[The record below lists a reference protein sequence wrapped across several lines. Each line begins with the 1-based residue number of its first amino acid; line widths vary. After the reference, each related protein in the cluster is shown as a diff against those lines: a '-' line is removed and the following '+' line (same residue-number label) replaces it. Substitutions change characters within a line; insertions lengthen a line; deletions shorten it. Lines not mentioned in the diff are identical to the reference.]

1 MATANKPSLDTLGEI
16 FRFAVRRF
24 RAARLAYGHGTTNAR
39 DEAAFLVL
47 EALRLPIDRLDP
59 YLDLKPTPAE
69 RARLLTL
76 IDARVSLR
84 LPAPYLVGA
93 AYMHGVRFHADRRA
107 LIPRSFIGDM
117 LADGVLP
124 IGDPRKVRRVLDL
137 CTGSGCLA
145 ILAALAF
152 PRARIDAADLS
163 AGALALA
170 RRNVSDAS
178 AGRPHRAPSRRSL
191 QAARRP
197 ALRPRSQQPALRRC
211 ARHGAPAARVS
222 SRAAPGPG
230 RRRRRARPGAPYPAR
245 GAAAP
250 HANGALLC
258 EIGRGRKLLEAAFPR
273 LPFLWLDTEQS
284 EGEVFWITREDLDA
298 WDVLRWLASGGRVWF
313 PAFRRPQNTGG
324 RNVGRRLGRAK

>member
-1 MATANKPSLDTLGEI
+1 MPIANKPSLATLGEI

-39 DEAAFLVL
+39 DEAAFLIL
-47 EALRLPIDRLDP
+47 EGLRLPIDRLDP
-59 YLDLKPTPAE
+59 YLDLRPTAAE

-93 AYMHGVRFHADRRA
+93 AYMHGVRFHADQRA

-145 ILAALAF
+145 ILAALVF
-152 PRARIDAADLS
+152 PGAIIDAADLS
-163 AGALALA
+163 SAALALA
-170 RRNVSDAS
+170 RRNVAS
-178 AGRPHRAPSRRSL
+178 HRLGDRITLHRGDLFAPLEDKRYDLILSN
-191 QAARRP
+191 P
-197 ALRPRSQQPALRRC
+197 
-211 ARHGAPAARVS
+211 
-222 SRAAPGPG
+222 
-230 RRRRRARPGAPYPAR
+230 PYVDAR
-245 GAAAP
+245 GMARLPPEYRHEPRVALAAGDDGLDLVRGILAEAP
-250 HANGALLC
+250 RHLTKDGALIC
-258 EIGRGRKLLEAAFPR
+258 EIGRGRRNLEAAFPR

-284 EGEVFWITREDLDA
+284 EGEVFWIARKDL
-298 WDVLRWLASGGRVWF
+298 V
-313 PAFRRPQNTGG
+313 
-324 RNVGRRLGRAK
+324 

>member
-1 MATANKPSLDTLGEI
+1 MPAANKPSLDSLGEI

-47 EALRLPIDRLDP
+47 ETLGLPIDRLEP
-59 YLDLKPTPAE
+59 YLDLKPSAAE

-93 AYMHGVRFHADRRA
+93 AYMHGVRFQADRRA

-117 LADGVLP
+117 LADFVLP
-124 IGDPRKVRRVLDL
+124 IGDPSRIRRVLDL

-145 ILAALAF
+145 ILAAFAF
-152 PRARIDAADLS
+152 PHAHIDATDLS

-170 RRNVSDAS
+170 RRNVRMHRLDDRIALHRGDLFKPL
-178 AGRPHRAPSRRSL
+178 AGRRYDLILSNPPYVDTHGMARLPPEYRHEPRLALAAGHDGLDLVRRIL
-191 QAARRP
+191 QEV
-197 ALRPRSQQPALRRC
+197 PRHLTK
-211 ARHGAPAARVS
+211 
-222 SRAAPGPG
+222 
-230 RRRRRARPGAPYPAR
+230 
-245 GAAAP
+245 
-250 HANGALLC
+250 NGALLC
-258 EIGRGRKLLEAAFPR
+258 EIGRGRQPLEAAFPR

-284 EGEVFWITREDLDA
+284 EGEVFWITRADL
-298 WDVLRWLASGGRVWF
+298 
-313 PAFRRPQNTGG
+313 
-324 RNVGRRLGRAK
+324 VG

>member
-1 MATANKPSLDTLGEI
+1 MPAANKPSLDTLGEI

-47 EALRLPIDRLDP
+47 EALRLPIGQLDP
-59 YLDLKPTPAE
+59 YLDLRPTASE

-117 LADGVLP
+117 LADTVLP
-124 IGDPRKVRRVLDL
+124 IGDPGRIRRVLDL

-145 ILAALAF
+145 ILAALVF
-152 PRARIDAADLS
+152 PRARVDAADLS
-163 AGALALA
+163 AAALALA
-170 RRNVSDAS
+170 RRNVAS
-178 AGRPHRAPSRRSL
+178 HRLGDRV
-191 QAARRP
+191 
-197 ALRPRSQQPALRRC
+197 ALHRGDLFTPL
-211 ARHGAPAARVS
+211 G
-222 SRAAPGPG
+222 G
-230 RRRRRARPGAPYPAR
+230 RRYDLILSNPPYVDTRAMAKLPPEYRHEPRLALAAGDDGLDLVRRILSEAPR
-245 GAAAP
+245 HLTRDG
-250 HANGALLC
+250 GLIC
-258 EIGRGRKLLEAAFPR
+258 EIGRGRRKLEAAFPR

-284 EGEVFWITREDLDA
+284 EGEVFWLSA
-298 WDVLRWLASGGRVWF
+298 SNLAV
-313 PAFRRPQNTGG
+313 
-324 RNVGRRLGRAK
+324 